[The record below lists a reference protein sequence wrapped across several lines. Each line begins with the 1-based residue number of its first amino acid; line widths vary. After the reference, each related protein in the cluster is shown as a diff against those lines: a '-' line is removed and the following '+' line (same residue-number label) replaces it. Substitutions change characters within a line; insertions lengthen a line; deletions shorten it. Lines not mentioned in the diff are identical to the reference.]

1 MARSVVIIWPFVS
14 RLQFKSVD
22 YAAAAGFIAYSASAM
37 ITPICLVVIAREL
50 GFSLTGGGAL
60 EVARSLPIVLTLLL
74 SGFLAGR
81 FGKVLSIGG
90 SLLVVGAGLML
101 YAIAPTYGVI
111 VIAAGLM
118 GAGGGVVEGLLN
130 PLVQEAHPTDPGRY
144 LNIVNAF
151 WSIGVLLTALVG
163 GELLS
168 IGVPWRAI
176 LASLGAF
183 TLVVGASFVLLHRA
197 APQYDAVHSKQ
208 VLGHKLAILR
218 APRFWLFATIIAL
231 AGAVEGAFT
240 FWSASFVQLN
250 YRDDPRAAGIAA
262 ACFAGGMIIG
272 RFLFG
277 ALVSQHHLHRLIL
290 LSAIAGMLVSAVV
303 PIVGNLSLLYAVLLL
318 AGLSVAC
325 FWPSIQSYAADRMNV
340 DTTALFILLSCGGI
354 PGFAGASWI
363 MGLLGDH
370 YNLTT
375 SFTVVPAL
383 FAALVALIIWEGA
396 RE

>member
-1 MARSVVIIWPFVS
+1 
-14 RLQFKSVD
+14 
-22 YAAAAGFIAYSASAM
+22 M

-50 GFSLTGGGAL
+50 GFNLTGGGAV

-81 FGKVLSIGG
+81 FGKILSIGG
-90 SLLVVGAGLML
+90 SLLVVGAGLVL
-101 YAIAPTYGVI
+101 YSVAPTYAVI

-118 GAGGGVVEGLLN
+118 GMGGGVVEGLLN

-144 LNIVNAF
+144 LNITNAF

-176 LASLGAF
+176 LASVGAF
-183 TLVVGASFVLLHRA
+183 SIAVGLIFLVLHRV
-197 APQYDAVHSKQ
+197 APQHEAVGSKD

-218 APRFWLFATIIAL
+218 APRFWLFAVMIAL

-240 FWSASFVQLN
+240 FWSPSLVQLI
-250 YRDDPRAAGIAA
+250 YRDDPRAAGIAG
-262 ACFAGGMIIG
+262 ACFGGGMIVG
-272 RFLFG
+272 RFVFG
-277 ALVSQHHLHRLIL
+277 ALISQRHLHRLIL
-290 LSAIAGMLVSAVV
+290 LSAITGTLVSAVV
-303 PIVGNLSLLYAVLLL
+303 PIIGNLWLLYVVLLL

-325 FWPSIQSYAADRMNV
+325 FWPSIQSYATDRMSV

-354 PGFAGASWI
+354 PGFAGASWL
-363 MGLLGDH
+363 MGLLGDR
-370 YNLTT
+370 YNLTV
-375 SFTVVPAL
+375 SFAVVPAL
-383 FAALVALIIWEGA
+383 FAILVVLVIWEGRLKPAA
-396 RE
+396 RLPRPQDSH